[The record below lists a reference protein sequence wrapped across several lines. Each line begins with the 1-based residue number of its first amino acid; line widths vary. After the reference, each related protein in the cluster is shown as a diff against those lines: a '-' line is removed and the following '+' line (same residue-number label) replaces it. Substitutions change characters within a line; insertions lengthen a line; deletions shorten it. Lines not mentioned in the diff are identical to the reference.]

1 MRRPPRTL
9 IVEDNPLILENL
21 SEMFEELG
29 IAEIVGTAT
38 AQSDACSWTD
48 RHTQACDVAIID
60 IFLSSGSGLGV
71 LKHMA
76 TYDAPPER
84 VVLTNYP
91 TDDIRR
97 HCAEL
102 GAAAIFD
109 KSTELD
115 ELIAWL
121 ESRIRH

>member
-1 MRRPPRTL
+1 MSRPPRAL
-9 IVEDNPLILENL
+9 IVEDNPIILENL

-29 IAEIVGTAT
+29 IAEVVGTAA
-38 AQSDACSWTD
+38 AQAEACAWTD
-48 RHTQACDVAIID
+48 RRTQACDVAIID
-60 IFLSSGSGLGV
+60 VFLQSGSGLGV

-76 TYDAPPER
+76 TYDAPPEC

-97 HCAEL
+97 HCTAL
-102 GAAAIFD
+102 GAVAIFD
-109 KSTELD
+109 KSTELE

-121 ESRIRH
+121 ASRVRH